1 MKTSSFSVRSLPA
14 FLTFCAFA
22 AACVFVSSCATIEDT
37 NALRRDISKLQGDA
51 FSMRKDINDLMGKTA
66 GVAKEESFHAVR
78 ESQAEIQGS
87 LADASRD
94 IQILSGR
101 FDENKYYMEKSLQST
116 TSEIELLKLQIAGL
130 EKQIREMKYRMN
142 GSGIPESPGGGPP
155 ANAQGLVSDNA
166 DPSGKEAKYK
176 EAYDALQGKQYAAA
190 RKKFEAFVREF
201 PQTDLTDNAY
211 FWIAETYYSEK
222 NYEDSI
228 LAYETLL
235 KKFPESQKAPGALY
249 KQALSFIEI
258 GDRKTGQLIL
268 EQLIARYPNTSEAE
282 FAKKKR
288 DDLKK

>member
-1 MKTSSFSVRSLPA
+1 MAV
-14 FLTFCAFA
+14 
-22 AACVFVSSCATIEDT
+22 ACVFLASCATVEDT
-37 NALRRDISKLQGDA
+37 NALRRNISKLQGDS

-66 GVAKEESFHAVR
+66 GVAKEESFNAVR

-101 FDENKYYMEKSLQST
+101 FDENKYYMEKSFQNA

-130 EKQIREMKYRMN
+130 EKQIRELKYGLS
-142 GSGIPESPGGGPP
+142 GSGIPVAPGGSPP
-155 ANAQGLVSDNA
+155 ANTQGLVSDNA
-166 DPSGKEAKYK
+166 ASSGKEAKYK
-176 EAYDALQGKQYAAA
+176 EAYDALQGKQYSAA
-190 RKKFEAFVREF
+190 RKMFEAFVREF

-288 DDLKK
+288 DELKK